1 MGNFISDMTVLVQK
15 PVLTAQEAAIYLGWN
30 LSYLY
35 KKTMS
40 KDVPHYKPN
49 GKTLYFDRLE
59 LEAWMKRNR
68 VASNDE
74 ILSKVQT
81 DIALGRKGGRK

>member
-1 MGNFISDMTVLVQK
+1 MGKIILDMGAIMQK
-15 PVLTAQEAAIYLGWN
+15 SVLTAQEAALYLGWSI
-30 LSYLY
+30 SYLY

-40 KDVPHYKPN
+40 KDVPHYKPM

-68 VASNDE
+68 VKTNDE
-74 ILSKVQT
+74 VQNEALSYAV
-81 DIALGRKGGRK
+81 LGKKGGKK

>member
-1 MGNFISDMTVLVQK
+1 MGKVLLDMGAIMQK
-15 PVLTAQEAAIYLGWN
+15 SVLTAQEAALYLGWSI
-30 LSYLY
+30 SYLY

-40 KDVPHYKPN
+40 KDVPHYKPM

-68 VASNDE
+68 VASKDE
-74 ILSKVQT
+74 LLCQAETIMANK
-81 DIALGRKGGRK
+81 KGGKK

>member
-1 MGNFISDMTVLVQK
+1 MGKVLLDMGAIMQK
-15 PVLTAQEAAIYLGWN
+15 SVLTAQEAALYLGWSI
-30 LSYLY
+30 SYLY

-40 KDVPHYKPN
+40 KDVPHYKPM

-68 VASNDE
+68 VSSKDE
-74 ILSKVQT
+74 LLCQAETIMANK
-81 DIALGRKGGRK
+81 KGGKK

>member
-1 MGNFISDMTVLVQK
+1 MGKVLLDMGAIMQK
-15 PVLTAQEAAIYLGWN
+15 SVLTAQEAALYLGWSI
-30 LSYLY
+30 SYLY

-40 KDVPHYKPN
+40 KDVPHYKPM

-68 VASNDE
+68 VSSKDE
-74 ILSKVQT
+74 LLYQAETIMANK
-81 DIALGRKGGRK
+81 KGGKK

>member
-1 MGNFISDMTVLVQK
+1 MGKVLLDMGAIMQK
-15 PVLTAQEAAIYLGWN
+15 SVLTAQEAALYLGWSI
-30 LSYLY
+30 SYLY

-40 KDVPHYKPN
+40 KDVPHYKPM

-68 VASNDE
+68 VSSKDE
-74 ILSKVQT
+74 LLCQAETIMSSK
-81 DIALGRKGGRK
+81 KGGKK

>member
-1 MGNFISDMTVLVQK
+1 MIQKFDMAVIMQK
-15 PVLTAQEAAIYLGWN
+15 PILTAQEAAMYLGWTM
-30 LSYLY
+30 SYLY
-35 KKTMS
+35 KKTAN
-40 KDVPHYKPN
+40 KDIPHFKPE
-49 GKTLYFDRLE
+49 GKMLYFDRLE

-81 DIALGRKGGRK
+81 EMATGRKCLI

>member
-1 MGNFISDMTVLVQK
+1 MGKVLLDMGAIMQK
-15 PVLTAQEAAIYLGWN
+15 SVLTAQEAALYLGWSI
-30 LSYLY
+30 SYLY

-40 KDVPHYKPN
+40 KDVPHYKPM

-68 VASNDE
+68 VSSKDE
-74 ILSKVQT
+74 LLYQAETIMANK
-81 DIALGRKGGRK
+81 KGGKR